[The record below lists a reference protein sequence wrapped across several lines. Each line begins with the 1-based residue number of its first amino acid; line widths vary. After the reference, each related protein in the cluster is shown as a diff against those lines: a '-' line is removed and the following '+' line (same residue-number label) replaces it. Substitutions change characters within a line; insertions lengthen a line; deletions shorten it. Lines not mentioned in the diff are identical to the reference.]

1 MPELTA
7 DLIVDGKVP
16 RNPVISPDGRWVV
29 FPAHPLSKAGE
40 HPVSALWV
48 AATDGS
54 APPRQLTAG
63 AAADTA
69 PKWSPDSA
77 TVYFLSDRADRGTRQ
92 LHRIR
97 LDGGEAEA
105 LTTWKSGIDDHL
117 PLADS
122 TTVALTAVDEPTEE
136 DERRERERD
145 DARVYGERVPNAR
158 LRLLSLADKEVST
171 PVGLP
176 DRHVTAL
183 AQRHDGGPLALL
195 SQVDPEVS
203 SAFRDT
209 RLSVFDLV
217 TGQVREL
224 CGTPAEPSGLTWWRA
239 GDDWRIA
246 LLATTPPALVGGAAV
261 LSVDDTGEMTNLSE
275 GMPVCPVS
283 LAAPATGGLLAL
295 FADGLDTALYRL
307 SGDELTEVSTVD
319 GFANSLTASASG
331 EVVAAV
337 MSTSY
342 QPIEVHAGPPS
353 GPHAR
358 LTDMRPELAG
368 ITWGRQER
376 LAYKA
381 SDGLALDG
389 LLVLPPGTTRAD
401 GPFPL
406 VTIVHGGPYYRQ
418 ADELTVHWV
427 PTGQWLAAA
436 GFAVFLPNPRGGS
449 GHGHEFA
456 ASVAGAVGVDD
467 WTDIVTGID
476 LLVAEGVADP
486 ERLGIGGGS
495 QGGFMT
501 AWAVGQTDRFR
512 AGVMLAGI
520 SDWGQMIGGGEMAEY
535 DGTLGGSTGWEG
547 VGPHRHDEL
556 SPISYASKVT
566 TPVLILHGEV
576 DPNVPLAQ
584 GEYFHRALRAHGV
597 EHSYVIYPREPHSI
611 AERAHQI
618 DVLRRS
624 RAWFTQWLQ

>member
-29 FPAHPLSKAGE
+29 YSAHPLSKAGE
-40 HPVSALWV
+40 HPVSALWI

-63 AAADTA
+63 TASDTA
-69 PKWSPDSA
+69 PKWSPDSR
-77 TVYFLSDRADRGTRQ
+77 TVYFLSDRAEWGKRQ

-105 LTTWKSGIDDHL
+105 LTTWKGGISDHL

-122 TTVALTAVDEPTEE
+122 ATVALTAVDEPTEE

-145 DARVYGERVPNAR
+145 DARVYGERVRNAR

-176 DRHVTAL
+176 DRHVTEL
-183 AQRHDGGPLALL
+183 AQRHDGGALALL
-195 SQVDPEVS
+195 SQVDPEVAS
-203 SAFRDT
+203 GLRDA
-209 RLSVFDLV
+209 RLHLFDLV
-217 TGQVREL
+217 TGQAREL
-224 CGTPAEPSGLTWWRA
+224 GGTPAEPSGLTWWRA

-246 LLATTPPALVGGAAV
+246 LLATTPPTLVGGQAV
-261 LSVDDTGEMTNLSE
+261 LSFDESGEMRNLTA

-307 SGDELTEVSTVD
+307 SGDEFTGVSTVD
-319 GFANSLTASASG
+319 GSAKSLTASSSG

-342 QPIEVHAGPPS
+342 QPVEVHAGPQA
-353 GPHAR
+353 GPYAR

-389 LLVLPPGTTRAD
+389 LLVLPPGKTRAD

-406 VTIVHGGPYYRQ
+406 VTVVHGGPYDRQ
-418 ADELTVHWV
+418 ADELTLHWV
-427 PTGQWLAAA
+427 PSGQWLAAA
-436 GFAVFLPNPRGGS
+436 GFAVFMANPRGGS

-456 ASVAGAVGVDD
+456 ASVVGAVGTDD
-467 WTDIVTGID
+467 WTDILAGID

-486 ERLGIGGGS
+486 DRLGIGGGS
-495 QGGFMT
+495 QGGFMS

-512 AGVMLAGI
+512 AAVMVAGI
-520 SDWGQMIGGGEMAEY
+520 SDWGQMIGAGELAEY

-547 VGPHRHDEL
+547 VGPHPHDAR

-566 TPVLILHGEV
+566 TPVLILHGEL
-576 DPNVPLAQ
+576 DSNVPLAQ
-584 GEYFHRALRAHGV
+584 GEYFHRALRHFGV
-597 EHSYVIYPREPHSI
+597 EHEYVVYPREGHSI
-611 AERAHQI
+611 AERAHQL

-624 RAWFTQWLQ
+624 RGWFTQWLQ